1 MPIKGQKTTS
11 SFVDWNTVTTLTL
24 KLERDGNWK
33 FAILISIGIF
43 TGLRISD
50 ILSLKWNDL
59 LKKDSLGITEK
70 KTKKFRSIKLNPQ
83 LLDIVARNF
92 KAQKISNP
100 DTLIFLNRWGTGTF
114 RIQYVNSMLKKIFIK
129 YKISKDGTAISSHSL
144 RKSFGRRTWDV
155 HQNSEKSLVILSEVL
170 KHSSIAT
177 TKIYLGIREEEISE
191 IYLNL

>member
-1 MPIKGQKTTS
+1 MPLKGQKTTS
-11 SFVDWNTVTTLTL
+11 SYVDWNAITNLVL

-33 FAILISIGIF
+33 FALLISVGIF

-50 ILSLKWNDL
+50 ILSLRWNDL
-59 LKKDSLGITEK
+59 LNQEFLGITEK
-70 KTKKFRSIKLNPQ
+70 KTKKFRNIKLNPQ
-83 LLDIVARNF
+83 LLDIVARIF
-92 KAQKISNP
+92 KCQKITNP
-100 DTLIFLNRWGTGTF
+100 DNLIFLNRWGTKAI

-129 YKISKDGTAISSHSL
+129 YKISKDGTSISAHSL
-144 RKSFGRRTWDV
+144 RKSMGRHIWEKN
-155 HQNSEKSLVILSEVL
+155 QNSEKSLVILSEVF

>member
-1 MPIKGQKTTS
+1 MPLKGQKTTAS
-11 SFVDWNTVTTLTL
+11 YLDWNTINTLVL

-50 ILSLKWNDL
+50 ILSLRWNDIL
-59 LKKDSLGITEK
+59 NKESIGITEK
-70 KTKKFRSIKLNPQ
+70 KTKKFRNIRLNPQ
-83 LLDIVARNF
+83 LQEIVTRIY
-92 KAQKISNP
+92 KAQKVADPEI
-100 DTLIFLNRWGTGTF
+100 LIFMNRWGTKVIRT
-114 RIQYVNSMLKKIFIK
+114 QYVNSTLKDIFIK
-129 YKISKDGTAISSHSL
+129 YKITKDGSSISAHSL
-144 RKSFGRRTWDV
+144 RKTFGRRIWEV
-155 HQNSEKSLVILSEVL
+155 NNNSEKSLLILSEVL